1 MTDNGYGFKWQMFT
15 FSRSLLTTDKRPES
29 VTEDTKHLY
38 LFIQT
43 LEKGLI
49 STKNRKSQIRGVYDK
64 DTCAKEKKIPHEQ
77 VFERRTE
84 GPSNQT
90 THQPTNE
97 RASGKQTNE

>member
-1 MTDNGYGFKWQMFT
+1 MFT

-64 DTCAKEKKIPHEQ
+64 DTCAKEKKFH
-77 VFERRTE
+77 TSKSLKE
-84 GPSNQT
+84 GLRDQAT
-90 THQPTNE
+90 KQPTNQPTSE
-97 RASGKQTNE
+97 HPANKRTNE